1 MLKIMNEG
9 IYTVAAAVYSLGFS
23 AGDLNINQPNM
34 ILLRYDELN
43 HLRKTQYILNNFNFF
58 FWSSKNISIG
68 NFQCVLLYTV

>member
-34 ILLRYDELN
+34 ILLRYNELN
-43 HLRKTQYILNNFNFF
+43 HLRKTQYILNNFNF

-68 NFQCVLLYTV
+68 NFQCVLLYSH

>member
-9 IYTVAAAVYSLGFS
+9 IYTVAAVYSLGFS

-58 FWSSKNISIG
+58 WSSKNISIG
-68 NFQCVLLYTV
+68 NFQCVLLYSH

>member
-9 IYTVAAAVYSLGFS
+9 IYTVAAVYSLGFS

-58 FWSSKNISIG
+58 WSSKNISIG

>member
-43 HLRKTQYILNNFNFF
+43 HLRKTQYILNNFNF
-58 FWSSKNISIG
+58 
-68 NFQCVLLYTV
+68 QCVLLYTV

>member
-34 ILLRYDELN
+34 ILLRYNELN

-58 FWSSKNISIG
+58 WSSKNISIG
-68 NFQCVLLYTV
+68 NFQFFLLYSH

>member
-58 FWSSKNISIG
+58 WSSKNISIG

>member
-9 IYTVAAAVYSLGFS
+9 IYTVAAVVSSLGFS

-58 FWSSKNISIG
+58 FGLPKISA
-68 NFQCVLLYTV
+68 

>member
-43 HLRKTQYILNNFNFF
+43 HLRKTQYILNN
-58 FWSSKNISIG
+58 
-68 NFQCVLLYTV
+68 